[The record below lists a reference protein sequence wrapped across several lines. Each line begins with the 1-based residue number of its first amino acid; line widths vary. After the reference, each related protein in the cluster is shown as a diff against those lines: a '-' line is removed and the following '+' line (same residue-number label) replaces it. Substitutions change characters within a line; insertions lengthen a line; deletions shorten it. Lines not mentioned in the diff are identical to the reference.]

1 MCAGKQQEQR
11 GWHLN
16 PPPLTGDP
24 SPASPINAD
33 GNSDG
38 QEQHGDGD
46 GKARND
52 GRPREPLVRAVNG
65 GRLAGG
71 ARGPKR
77 AERTGSM
84 GVAREVRRGGSR
96 ERVVDTHAPRRARH
110 PFLGSGARVGFGWL
124 ARAVLF
130 YSFINCS
137 VDRWTKRSQFLSSM
151 ACVVMIQD

>member
-84 GVAREVRRGGSR
+84 GGGDVAAAERGL
-96 ERVVDTHAPRRARH
+96 VDTHTPPAARASH
-110 PFLGSGARVGFGWL
+110 PFLGA
-124 ARAVLF
+124 
-130 YSFINCS
+130 
-137 VDRWTKRSQFLSSM
+137 
-151 ACVVMIQD
+151 

>member
-46 GKARND
+46 GDGKARND

-84 GVAREVRRGGSR
+84 GGGDVAAAERGL
-96 ERVVDTHAPRRARH
+96 VDTHTPPAARASH
-110 PFLGSGARVGFGWL
+110 PFLGA
-124 ARAVLF
+124 
-130 YSFINCS
+130 
-137 VDRWTKRSQFLSSM
+137 
-151 ACVVMIQD
+151 